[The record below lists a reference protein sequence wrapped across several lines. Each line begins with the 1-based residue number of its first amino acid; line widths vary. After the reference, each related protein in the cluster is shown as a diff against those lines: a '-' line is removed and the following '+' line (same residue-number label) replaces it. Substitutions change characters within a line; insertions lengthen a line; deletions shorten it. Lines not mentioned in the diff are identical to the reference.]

1 MKTGIANLPLHG
13 GKAPAWLFKRMVR
26 FASAVVDIFLE
37 DNEPGIL
44 LEKVSDP
51 FWFQSL
57 GCLLGFDWHSS
68 GVTTTVCGALKE
80 AVKGREK
87 DTGIFIAGGK
97 GAASRK
103 TPSEIESFAEKTGL
117 DGGALVYSSRMS
129 AKVDNSAI
137 QDGYQLYHHCFLF
150 TLKGKWAVVQQGMN
164 DENGFAR
171 RYHWFSESVDNFV
184 ETPHSAICCDSR
196 SQVLNMTAKESA
208 GARDVSAE
216 LSTFSPEFWMNEAR
230 KIQSLD
236 LPARHQIL
244 RRDINSKYFFRIME
258 ETYEKTPSDFEE
270 LLSIK
275 GVGPKTVRSLSLLS
289 ELVYGKKSSYD
300 DPARY
305 SFAHGGK
312 DGIPYP
318 VDRETYDKTIE
329 ILNGW
334 IKRARIDL
342 SEKEKAS
349 RRLRGF
355 FREWN

>member
-1 MKTGIANLPLHG
+1 MKTGTANLPLHG
-13 GKAPAWLFKRMVR
+13 GKAPSWLFKRMVR
-26 FASAVVDIFLE
+26 LASAIVDIYLE
-37 DNEPGIL
+37 DNSRESL
-44 LEKVSDP
+44 LEKLSDP

-103 TPSEIESFAEKTGL
+103 TPLEIEHFANKTGV
-117 DGGALVYSSRMS
+117 DGDALVYSSKMS
-129 AKVDNSAI
+129 AKVDNTAI
-137 QDGYQLYHHCFLF
+137 QDGYQLYHHCFFF
-150 TLKGKWAVVQQGMN
+150 TARGDWAVVQQGMN

-171 RYHWFSESVDNFV
+171 RYHWFSPALQDFV
-184 ETPHSAICCDSR
+184 ETPHSAICCDNKS
-196 SQVLNMTAKESA
+196 SSLNMTAKESV
-208 GARDVSAE
+208 GARNVSAE
-216 LSTFSPEFWMNEAR
+216 LSTFSPQFWQNEGR
-230 KIQSLD
+230 KIKNLD

-244 RRDINSKYFFRIME
+244 SRDINSKYFFRIME
-258 ETYEKTPSDFEE
+258 KTYEKAPSGFEE
-270 LLSIK
+270 LLAVK
-275 GVGPKTVRSLSLLS
+275 GVGPKTIRSLSLLS
-289 ELVYGKKSSYD
+289 ELVYGEKPSYD
-300 DPARY
+300 DPARF

-318 VDRETYDKTIE
+318 VDKVTYDKTVE

-334 IKRARIDL
+334 IKRAKIDL

-349 RRLRGF
+349 KRLKF
-355 FREWN
+355 FLKAWN